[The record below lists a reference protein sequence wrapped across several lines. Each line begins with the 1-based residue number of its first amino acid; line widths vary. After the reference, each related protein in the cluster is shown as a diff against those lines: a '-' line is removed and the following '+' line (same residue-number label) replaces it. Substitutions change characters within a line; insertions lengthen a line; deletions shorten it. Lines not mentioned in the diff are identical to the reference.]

1 MNKKELVKVET
12 EIRRLEKSI
21 KNANKVAKDLNTS
34 VTKEMRKNVTRTKT
48 RGCGCGCNKLV

>member
-21 KNANKVAKDLNTS
+21 KNANKVAKGLNTS
-34 VTKEMRKNVTRTKT
+34 VTKEVRKNVTRTKT
-48 RGCGCGCNKLV
+48 YGCGCGCNKLI

>member
-34 VTKEMRKNVTRTKT
+34 VTKEVRTKT
-48 RGCGCGCNKLV
+48 HGCGCGCNKLV